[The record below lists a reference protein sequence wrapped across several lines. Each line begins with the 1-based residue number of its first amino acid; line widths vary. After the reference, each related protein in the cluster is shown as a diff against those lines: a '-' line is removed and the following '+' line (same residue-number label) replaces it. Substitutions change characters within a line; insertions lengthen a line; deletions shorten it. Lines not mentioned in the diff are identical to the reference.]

1 MSGAP
6 LKFSRIF
13 HPKTL
18 LVGVVLGLVSLSWIA
33 RYTADHNYHPGSVRF
48 HPMIAP
54 DSLYQPTI
62 AEMQAFVRVRCRS
75 DQVLVIVGGNSIFLG
90 VGQPVEKLW
99 TKYLQKILGD
109 QYAVVNLAFR
119 GSSPT
124 DAGAIVAET
133 LRTEYPRQIYL
144 ANATPF
150 SLASPI
156 GDTPYRFMMLDAFYK
171 GWLINFP
178 ARNVAMNEYL
188 THSKIHPEAAELK
201 LSAILDRALRFREFW
216 NWWSATQFFTF
227 PAPLAESFDRAYQP
241 RDYFGDQEPDFET
254 MPFSDRFSP
263 RFAEAEMSITRNST
277 SGYYHKNTS
286 GVWQLNE
293 GATTSFRNQTRQAFP
308 DEVKPRT
315 LIILS
320 RNSPYYTA
328 RLTDS
333 ERGRDEMGFKD
344 TLALLKMECYEAM
357 EYGSDFTEV
366 DFGDRTHLT
375 ATGGRKL
382 ADRVAPQIRQIAI
395 KLGYLNP

>member
-1 MSGAP
+1 MSAAP
-6 LKFSRIF
+6 IEFSRIF

-18 LVGVVLGLVSLSWIA
+18 LLGVVLGLVSLSWIA
-33 RYTADHNYHPGSVRF
+33 RYAADHNYHPGSVRF
-48 HPMIAP
+48 HPLIAP
-54 DSLYQPTI
+54 ESLYQPTI
-62 AEMQAFVRVRCRS
+62 AEMQAFVRARCRP
-75 DQVLVIVGGNSIFLG
+75 DQVLVIVGGNSIFQG

-99 TKYLQKILGD
+99 TRYLQELLGD
-109 QYAVVNLAFR
+109 RYAVVNLAFR

-124 DAGAIVAET
+124 DGGAIVAET
-133 LRTEYPRQIYL
+133 LRKEYPRQIYL
-144 ANATPF
+144 ANVPPF
-150 SLASPI
+150 TLASPI

-171 GWLINFP
+171 GWLIDFP
-178 ARNVAMNEYL
+178 ARNVAMSDYL
-188 THSKIHPEAAELK
+188 TNSKIYPEVKELR
-201 LSAILDRALRFREFW
+201 LSAMLDRTLRFREFW

-227 PAPLAESFDRAYQP
+227 PAPLAETFNRAYRA
-241 RDYFGDQEPDFET
+241 RDDFVDQEPDFET

-263 RFAEAEMSITRNST
+263 RFAEAEMNITRNSS

-293 GATTSFRNQTRQAFP
+293 GVATSFRNQIRHAFP
-308 DEVKPRT
+308 DKVKPRT
-315 LIILS
+315 LIVLS

-328 RLTDS
+328 QLTDS
-333 ERGRDEMGFKD
+333 ERARDEMSFKD
-344 TLALLKMECYEAM
+344 TLALLKMESYEAM
-357 EYGSDFTEV
+357 EYGSDFTKY